1 MIPRRLV
8 IPSDQ
13 LSTLDYTLVYFLVVD
28 ALKLHNASSWSAIH
42 HNVRHPLTLF
52 LELLLPTCCYPL
64 IISLNGIR
72 LFFSLFFLLI
82 LSSSVYS
89 VLLSA
94 PSYIVIGAATTYSL
108 YSYNEFSIVFSSFS
122 IIQIHKYLLLPVV
135 YAHSITLII
144 SLLLSLYHRC
154 F

>member
-13 LSTLDYTLVYFLVVD
+13 LSTLDYTLVFL
-28 ALKLHNASSWSAIH
+28 LLTPWSCTMPWCAILP
-42 HNVRHPLTLF
+42 NVRHPLTLF

-82 LSSSVYS
+82 LFYSVYS